1 VHAHSLEPQVLLDA
15 AEKLGRLARVKVEDM
30 SAQNVRWRD
39 SGSGAGVKVA
49 LLAMSRGEGLDEIFA
64 GLGAKTS
71 DMGVVEKPPAGQIAA
86 AADALRVADVIVL
99 PNHKNV
105 LLAAEQAKE
114 LAHCTLHVVPTVSL
128 PQGIAAAMAFD
139 AAEPAN
145 VNRDAMAA
153 AMGAVTT
160 IEVTIAGATRTAD
173 GVAVTEGDAIVLV
186 DGTLIANVPATR
198 DALLAGL
205 AHAEVSAGSL
215 VTIYAGEGVS
225 KEELMATA
233 EAVGSRFAGVEV
245 EALPGGQPLYPY
257 IASIE

>member
-1 VHAHSLEPQVLLDA
+1 MTETRRKVVAIGNRFAPRRFLLFI
-15 AEKLGRLARVKVEDM
+15 
-30 SAQNVRWRD
+30 
-39 SGSGAGVKVA
+39 A
-49 LLAMSRGEGLDEIFA
+49 LLLGGYFA
-64 GLGAKTS
+64 YR
-71 DMGVVEKPPAGQIAA
+71 AA
-86 AADALRVADVIVL
+86 WPGGKWAD
-99 PNHKNV
+99 
-105 LLAAEQAKE
+105 
-114 LAHCTLHVVPTVSL
+114 
-128 PQGIAAAMAFD
+128 AAAMAFD

-225 KEELMATA
+225 QEELAATA
-233 EAVGSRFAGVEV
+233 EAVGSRFAGAEV